1 MTGTAATLQAKFRE
15 GLALHR
21 QGNLE
26 GAERIYR
33 DVLESQPAHFDS
45 LHMLGLAALQRG
57 QTATGIALIQQAIGI
72 NDRVPAAHNNLGKGF
87 LDLQRPAAAL
97 PCFDRALALDAS
109 HLEIH
114 LNRARAQLALGRS
127 DEALVSYQ
135 QALALRPDAEIHR
148 NCGNILYRQKRY
160 REALAAYDS
169 AWRLKPDLL
178 GIEGHRFDTRLHL
191 ADWNGLDREAASLV
205 ASVRAGKA
213 STQPFIFLAAPGHAA
228 DQQQCA
234 RLWAER
240 LHPAAATPLWRG
252 ERYAHERIRI
262 AYLSADFRVHPMAF
276 LLAGLIEHHERS
288 RFDIIGISFGT
299 DDGSEIRGRI
309 KTAFETF
316 IDARAMSEREIADLI
331 RAREVDIAVDLM
343 GYTTNSRTGILAQR
357 PAPVQA
363 QYLGF
368 PGTMGVSYIDY
379 VIADGIVVPAD
390 ERGFYSEKV
399 VTLPDC
405 YFVNDDRRAV
415 ASRIFSRAELGLPP
429 EDFVFCC
436 FNSTH
441 KITPALFDRWMQLL
455 AVVDG
460 SVLWL
465 LRDNADAVD
474 NLRREASH
482 RGIDPARLVF
492 ADRLPAPEHLARHRA
507 ADLFLDTLPYNAHT
521 TAADALWA
529 GLPVL
534 TCPGAT
540 FAGRVAA
547 SMLQAVG
554 LPELIAPSLD
564 DYERLAIALAAD
576 RERLAEIRARLAR
589 NRLTKPLFDTALFTR
604 RMEAAFTAMHARHQ
618 AGLPPDHI
626 KIHPAG

>member
-1 MTGTAATLQAKFRE
+1 MTGTAASLQAKFRE

-21 QGNLE
+21 QGDLE

-45 LHMLGLAALQRG
+45 LHMLGLVALQRG
-57 QTATGIALIQQAIGI
+57 QTEIGIALIQRAIGI
-72 NDRVPAAHNNLGKGF
+72 NDRVPAAHNNLGKGL
-87 LDLQRPAAAL
+87 LDLQRPEAAL
-97 PCFDRALALDAS
+97 PCFDRALALDAG
-109 HLEIH
+109 HREIH
-114 LNRARAQLALGRS
+114 LNRAKAQLALGRS
-127 DEALVSYQ
+127 DEALLSYQ
-135 QALALRPDAEIHR
+135 HALALQPDAEIHR

-160 REALAAYDS
+160 REGLAAYDS

-178 GIEGHRFDTRLHL
+178 GIEGHRLDTRLHL
-191 ADWNGLDREAASLV
+191 ADWNDLDREAASLV

-228 DQQQCA
+228 DQQHCA
-234 RLWAER
+234 RLWAQR

-276 LLAGLIEHHERS
+276 LLAGLIEHHDRS
-288 RFDIIGISFGT
+288 RFDIIGVSFGT
-299 DDGSEIRGRI
+299 DDSSEIRGRI
-309 KTAFETF
+309 EAAFETF
-316 IDARAMSEREIADLI
+316 IDARAMSEREIAALI

-343 GYTTNSRTGILAQR
+343 GYTTNSRTGIFAQR

-368 PGTMGVSYIDY
+368 PGTMGVPYIDY
-379 VIADGIVVPAD
+379 AIADGVVVPAG

-399 VTLPDC
+399 AMLPDC
-405 YFVNDDRRAV
+405 YFVNDDKRAI
-415 ASRIFSRAELGLPP
+415 APRIFSRAELGLPP
-429 EDFVFCC
+429 DGFVFCC

-441 KITPALFDRWMQLL
+441 KITPALFDRWMRML
-455 AVVDG
+455 AMVDG

-492 ADRLPAPEHLARHRA
+492 AERLPVPEHLARHRA

-547 SMLQAVG
+547 SMLRAVG
-554 LPELIAPSLD
+554 LSELIAPSLD

-576 RERLAEIRARLAR
+576 RERLAEIRTRLAG

-626 KIHPAG
+626 EVAG

>member
-1 MTGTAATLQAKFRE
+1 MTGTSASLQAKFRQ
-15 GLALHR
+15 GLSLHR
-21 QGNLE
+21 HGDLE

-45 LHMLGLAALQRG
+45 LHMLGLAALQRAR
-57 QTATGIALIQQAIGI
+57 TEAGIALIQRAIGI

-87 LDLQRPAAAL
+87 LDLQRPEAAL
-97 PCFDRALALDAS
+97 PCFDRALALDAG
-109 HLEIH
+109 HREIH
-114 LNRARAQLALGRS
+114 LNRAKAQLALGRS
-127 DEALVSYQ
+127 DEALASYQ
-135 QALALRPDAEIHR
+135 DALALQPDAEIHR

-178 GIEGHRFDTRLHL
+178 GIEGHRLDTRLHL
-191 ADWNGLDREAASLV
+191 ADWNDLDQDAASLV
-205 ASVRAGKA
+205 ASVRAGKP
-213 STQPFIFLAAPGHAA
+213 STQPFIFLAAPGQAA

-240 LHPAAATPLWRG
+240 LHPPAATPLSRG

-276 LLAGLIEHHERS
+276 LFAGLIEHHDRS
-288 RFDIIGISFGT
+288 HFDIIGISFGT
-299 DDGSEIRGRI
+299 DDGSEIRARI
-309 KTAFETF
+309 ETAFETF
-316 IDARAMSEREIADLI
+316 VDARAMSEREIAALI
-331 RAREVDIAVDLM
+331 RAREIDIAVDLM
-343 GYTTNSRTGILAQR
+343 GYTTNSRTGIFAQR

-368 PGTMGVSYIDY
+368 PGTMGAPYIDY
-379 VIADGIVVPAD
+379 VIADGVVVPAD

-534 TCPGAT
+534 TCLGAT

-547 SMLQAVG
+547 SMLRAVG

-564 DYERLAIALAAD
+564 DYERLAIALAVD

-604 RMEAAFTAMHARHQ
+604 RMEAAFAAMHARHQ

-626 KIHPAG
+626 EIHRAG

>member
-1 MTGTAATLQAKFRE
+1 MTGTSASLQAKFRQ
-15 GLALHR
+15 GLSLHR
-21 QGNLE
+21 QGDLD

-45 LHMLGLAALQRG
+45 LHMLGLAALQRAR
-57 QTATGIALIQQAIGI
+57 TEAGIALIQRAIGI

-87 LDLQRPAAAL
+87 LDLQRPEAAL
-97 PCFDRALALDAS
+97 PCFDRALALDAG
-109 HLEIH
+109 HREIH
-114 LNRARAQLALGRS
+114 LNRAKAQLALGRS
-127 DEALVSYQ
+127 DEALASYQ
-135 QALALRPDAEIHR
+135 DALALQPDAEIHR

-178 GIEGHRFDTRLHL
+178 GIEGHRLDTRLHL
-191 ADWNGLDREAASLV
+191 ADWNDLDQDAASLV
-205 ASVRAGKA
+205 ASVRAGKP
-213 STQPFIFLAAPGHAA
+213 STQPFIFLAAPGQAA

-240 LHPAAATPLWRG
+240 LHPPAATPLWRG

-262 AYLSADFRVHPMAF
+262 AYLSADFRMHPMAF
-276 LLAGLIEHHERS
+276 LFAGLIEHHDRS
-288 RFDIIGISFGT
+288 HFDITGISFGT
-299 DDGSEIRGRI
+299 DDGSEIRARI
-309 KTAFETF
+309 ETAFETF
-316 IDARAMSEREIADLI
+316 VDARAMSEREIAALI
-331 RAREVDIAVDLM
+331 RAREIDIAVDLM
-343 GYTTNSRTGILAQR
+343 GYTTNSRTGIFAQR

-368 PGTMGVSYIDY
+368 PGTMGAPYIDH
-379 VIADGIVVPAD
+379 VIADGVVVPAD

-534 TCPGAT
+534 TCLGAT

-547 SMLQAVG
+547 SMLRAVG

-626 KIHPAG
+626 EIHPAG

>member
-1 MTGTAATLQAKFRE
+1 MTGTAASLQAKFRE

-21 QGNLE
+21 QGDLE
-26 GAERIYR
+26 GAEGIYR

-45 LHMLGLAALQRG
+45 LHMLGLVALQRG
-57 QTATGIALIQQAIGI
+57 RTETGIGLIQQAISL

-87 LDLQRPAAAL
+87 LDLQRPEAAL
-97 PCFDRALALDAS
+97 PCFDRALALDAG
-109 HLEIH
+109 HREIH
-114 LNRARAQLALGRS
+114 LNRARAQLTLGRP
-127 DEALVSYQ
+127 DEALVSYRH
-135 QALALRPDAEIHR
+135 ALALQPDAEIHR

-160 REALAAYDS
+160 REALAAYNS
-169 AWRLKPDLL
+169 AWQLKPDLL
-178 GIEGHRFDTRLHL
+178 GIEGHRLDTRLHL
-191 ADWNGLDREAASLV
+191 ADWKDLDRDAASLV

-234 RLWAER
+234 RVWAER
-240 LHPAAATPLWRG
+240 LHPPATPLWRG
-252 ERYAHERIRI
+252 ERYAHKRIRI

-276 LLAGLIEHHERS
+276 LFAGLIERHDRS
-288 RFDIIGISFGT
+288 CFDIMGVSFGA
-299 DDGSEIRGRI
+299 DDGSEIRTRI
-309 KTAFETF
+309 RSAFETF
-316 IDARAMSEREIADLI
+316 IDARTKSEQEIAALI
-331 RAREVDIAVDLM
+331 RAREIDIVVDLM
-343 GYTTNSRTGILAQR
+343 GYTTNSRTGILALR

-368 PGTMGVSYIDY
+368 PGTMGVPYIDY
-379 VIADGIVVPAD
+379 VIADGVVVPAG

-399 VTLPDC
+399 VMLPDC
-405 YFVNDDRRAV
+405 YFVNDDRRAI
-415 ASRIFSRAELGLPP
+415 APRIFGRTELGLPP
-429 EDFVFCC
+429 DGFVFCC

-441 KITPALFDRWMQLL
+441 KITPALFGRWMRML

-465 LRDNADAVD
+465 LRDNADAAD
-474 NLRREASH
+474 NLGREASH
-482 RGIDPARLVF
+482 RGIDPSRLVF
-492 ADRLPAPEHLARHRA
+492 ADRLPMPEHLARHRA

-547 SMLQAVG
+547 SMLRAVG

-564 DYERLAIALAAD
+564 EYERLAIALAAD
-576 RERLAEIRARLAR
+576 RGRLAEIRTQLAGNRLA
-589 NRLTKPLFDTALFTR
+589 KPLFDTALFTR

-626 KIHPAG
+626 EVAG

>member
-1 MTGTAATLQAKFRE
+1 MTGTAASLQAKFRE

-21 QGNLE
+21 QGDLE
-26 GAERIYR
+26 GAEGIYR

-45 LHMLGLAALQRG
+45 LHMLGLVALQRG
-57 QTATGIALIQQAIGI
+57 RTETGIGLIQQAISL

-87 LDLQRPAAAL
+87 LDLQRPEAAL
-97 PCFDRALALDAS
+97 PCFDRALALDAG
-109 HLEIH
+109 HREIH
-114 LNRARAQLALGRS
+114 LNRARAQLTLGRP
-127 DEALVSYQ
+127 DEALVSYRH
-135 QALALRPDAEIHR
+135 ALALQPDAEIHR

-160 REALAAYDS
+160 REALAAYNS
-169 AWRLKPDLL
+169 AWQLKPDLL
-178 GIEGHRFDTRLHL
+178 GIEGHRLDTRLHL
-191 ADWNGLDREAASLV
+191 ADWKDLDRDAASLV

-240 LHPAAATPLWRG
+240 LHPPATPLWRG
-252 ERYAHERIRI
+252 ERYAHKRIRI

-276 LLAGLIEHHERS
+276 LFAGLIERHDRS
-288 RFDIIGISFGT
+288 CFDIVGVSFGA
-299 DDGSEIRGRI
+299 DDGSEIRTRI
-309 KTAFETF
+309 RSAFETF
-316 IDARAMSEREIADLI
+316 IDARTKSEQEIAALI
-331 RAREVDIAVDLM
+331 RAREIDIVVDLM

-368 PGTMGVSYIDY
+368 PGTMGVPYIDY
-379 VIADGIVVPAD
+379 VIADGVVVPED

-405 YFVNDDRRAV
+405 YFVNDDKRAI
-415 ASRIFSRAELGLPP
+415 APRIFGRTELGLPP
-429 EDFVFCC
+429 DGFVFCC

-441 KITPALFDRWMQLL
+441 KITPALFDRWMRML

-465 LRDNADAVD
+465 LRDNADAAD

-547 SMLQAVG
+547 SMLRAVG

-564 DYERLAIALAAD
+564 EYERLAIALAAD
-576 RERLAEIRARLAR
+576 QGRLAEIRTRLAG

-604 RMEAAFTAMHARHQ
+604 RMEAAFTAMHTRHQ
-618 AGLPPDHI
+618 AGLPPDRI
-626 KIHPAG
+626 EVAG

>member
-1 MTGTAATLQAKFRE
+1 MTGTAASLQAKFRE

-21 QGNLE
+21 EGDLE
-26 GAERIYR
+26 GAGGIYR

-45 LHMLGLAALQRG
+45 LHMLGLVALQRG
-57 QTATGIALIQQAIGI
+57 LTETGIGLIQQAISL

-87 LDLQRPAAAL
+87 LDLQRPEAAL
-97 PCFDRALALDAS
+97 PCFDRALALDAG
-109 HLEIH
+109 HREIH
-114 LNRARAQLALGRS
+114 LNRARAQLTLGRP
-127 DEALVSYQ
+127 DEALVSYRH
-135 QALALRPDAEIHR
+135 ALALQPDAEIHR

-169 AWRLKPDLL
+169 AWQRKPDLL
-178 GIEGHRFDTRLHL
+178 GIEGHRLDTRLHL
-191 ADWNGLDREAASLV
+191 ADWKDLDREAASLV

-240 LHPAAATPLWRG
+240 LHPPATPLWRG

-276 LLAGLIEHHERS
+276 LFAGLIEHHDRS
-288 RFDIIGISFGT
+288 RFDIIGVSFGT
-299 DDGSEIRGRI
+299 DDGSEIRTRI
-309 KTAFETF
+309 RSAFETF
-316 IDARAMSEREIADLI
+316 VDARTKSEQEIAALI
-331 RAREVDIAVDLM
+331 RAREIDIVVDLM

-368 PGTMGVSYIDY
+368 PGTMGVPYIDY
-379 VIADGIVVPAD
+379 VIADGVVVPED

-405 YFVNDDRRAV
+405 YFVNDDKRAI
-415 ASRIFSRAELGLPP
+415 APRIFGRTELGLPP
-429 EDFVFCC
+429 ESFVFCC

-441 KITPALFDRWMQLL
+441 KITPALFGRWMRML

-465 LRDNADAVD
+465 LRDNADAAD

-492 ADRLPAPEHLARHRA
+492 ADRLPVPEHLARHRA
-507 ADLFLDTLPYNAHT
+507 GDLFLDTLPYNAHT

-547 SMLQAVG
+547 SMLRAVG

-564 DYERLAIALAAD
+564 EYERVAIALAAD
-576 RERLAEIRARLAR
+576 RGRLAEIRARLAG
-589 NRLTKPLFDTALFTR
+589 NRLAKPLFDTALFTR

-626 KIHPAG
+626 EVAG

>member
-1 MTGTAATLQAKFRE
+1 MTGTAASLQAKFRQ

-21 QGNLE
+21 QGDLE

-57 QTATGIALIQQAIGI
+57 RTETGIALIQRAIGI

-87 LDLQRPAAAL
+87 LDLQRPEAAL
-97 PCFDRALALDAS
+97 PCFDRALALDAGYR
-109 HLEIH
+109 EIH

-135 QALALRPDAEIHR
+135 HALALQPDAEIHR
-148 NCGNILYRQKRY
+148 NCGNILYRQKHY

-178 GIEGHRFDTRLHL
+178 GIEGHRLDTRLHL
-191 ADWNGLDREAASLV
+191 ADWNRLDREAASLV

-213 STQPFIFLAAPGHAA
+213 STQPFIFLAAPGHPA
-228 DQQQCA
+228 DQQHCA

-240 LHPAAATPLWRG
+240 LHPPAAVPLWRG

-276 LLAGLIEHHERS
+276 LFAGLIEHHDRS
-288 RFDIIGISFGT
+288 RFDIIGVSFGT
-299 DDGSEIRGRI
+299 DDGSEIRARI
-309 KTAFETF
+309 EAAFETF
-316 IDARAMSEREIADLI
+316 IDARAMSEREIAALI
-331 RAREVDIAVDLM
+331 RAREVDIVVDLM
-343 GYTTNSRTGILAQR
+343 GYTTNSRTGIFAQR

-368 PGTMGVSYIDY
+368 PGTMGVPYIDY
-379 VIADGIVVPAD
+379 VIADGVVVPAD

-405 YFVNDDRRAV
+405 YFVNDARRPI

-429 EDFVFCC
+429 EGFVFCC

-441 KITPALFDRWMQLL
+441 KITPALFDRWMRML

-465 LRDNADAVD
+465 LRGDADAVD

-492 ADRLPAPEHLARHRA
+492 ADRLPVPEHLARHRA

-529 GLPVL
+529 GLPLL

-576 RERLAEIRARLAR
+576 RERLTEIRARLAG
-589 NRLTKPLFDTALFTR
+589 NRLAKPLFDTALFTR
-604 RMEAAFTAMHARHQ
+604 RMEAAFAAMHARQQ
-618 AGLPPDHI
+618 AGLRPDHI
-626 KIHPAG
+626 KVHPAG

>member
-1 MTGTAATLQAKFRE
+1 MTGTAANLQAKFRE

-21 QGNLE
+21 EGDLE
-26 GAERIYR
+26 GAGGIYR

-45 LHMLGLAALQRG
+45 LHMLGLVALQRG
-57 QTATGIALIQQAIGI
+57 LTETGIGLIQQAISL

-87 LDLQRPAAAL
+87 LDLQRPEAAL
-97 PCFDRALALDAS
+97 PCFDRALALDAG
-109 HLEIH
+109 HREIH
-114 LNRARAQLALGRS
+114 LNRARAQLTLGRP
-127 DEALVSYQ
+127 DEALVSYRH
-135 QALALRPDAEIHR
+135 ALALQPDAEIHR

-169 AWRLKPDLL
+169 AWQLKPDLL
-178 GIEGHRFDTRLHL
+178 GIEGHRLDTRLHL
-191 ADWNGLDREAASLV
+191 ADWKDLDREAASLV

-240 LHPAAATPLWRG
+240 LHPPATPLWRG

-276 LLAGLIEHHERS
+276 LFAGLIEHHDRS
-288 RFDIIGISFGT
+288 RFDIIGVSFGT
-299 DDGSEIRGRI
+299 DDGSEIRTRI
-309 KTAFETF
+309 RSAFETF
-316 IDARAMSEREIADLI
+316 VDARTNSEQEIAALI
-331 RAREVDIAVDLM
+331 RAREIDIVVDLM

-368 PGTMGVSYIDY
+368 PGTMGVPYIDY
-379 VIADGIVVPAD
+379 VIADGVVVPED

-405 YFVNDDRRAV
+405 YFVNDDKRAI
-415 ASRIFSRAELGLPP
+415 APRIFGRTELGLPP
-429 EDFVFCC
+429 ESFVFCC

-441 KITPALFDRWMQLL
+441 KITPALFDRWMRML

-465 LRDNADAVD
+465 LRDNADAAD
-474 NLRREASH
+474 NLGREASH
-482 RGIDPARLVF
+482 RGIDPSRLVF
-492 ADRLPAPEHLARHRA
+492 ADRLPIPEHLARHRA

-547 SMLQAVG
+547 SMLRAVG

-564 DYERLAIALAAD
+564 EYERLAIALAAD
-576 RERLAEIRARLAR
+576 RGRLAEIRTRLAG
-589 NRLTKPLFDTALFTR
+589 NRLAKPLFDTALFTR

-626 KIHPAG
+626 EVAG